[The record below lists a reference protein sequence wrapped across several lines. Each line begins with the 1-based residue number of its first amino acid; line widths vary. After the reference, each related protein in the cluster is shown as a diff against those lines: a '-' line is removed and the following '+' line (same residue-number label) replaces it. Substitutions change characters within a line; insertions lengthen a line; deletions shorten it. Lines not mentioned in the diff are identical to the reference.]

1 MAIGKTNP
9 WTEETFLTI
18 NFSRLFFVGS
28 CDVKG
33 FFRSLLLLAGLACLP
48 ACAASE
54 GMTAQQPSATSPSPS
69 PALLQPA
76 APPTVTSRSVSVHF
90 DKNSADIRAAAM
102 QILYGAALESRG
114 HRITAIRVIGHA
126 DANGRRAYNQRLS
139 EQRAASVADQLNKLG
154 LRAERIEVV
163 GAGEAAPQRKGKKR
177 IATAEDRRVEIIIE
191 MVAEQTAA
199 LAPPSAA
206 SLASASPANGDAA
219 AIGAVTIA
227 PHAPQQIAVAAP
239 VWLQPLGKPAI
250 KRNFV
255 APGTTWLPPP
265 AA

>member
-1 MAIGKTNP
+1 M
-9 WTEETFLTI
+9 
-18 NFSRLFFVGS
+18 
-28 CDVKG
+28 KG

-76 APPTVTSRSVSVHF
+76 APPTITSRSVSVHF

-177 IATAEDRRVEIIIE
+177 IAAAEDRRVEIVIE
-191 MVAEQTAA
+191 TVAEQTAA

-227 PHAPQQIAVAAP
+227 PRAAQQIAVAAP